1 MALISALK
9 MTDQVWICRNVT
21 KRFRKMNNGLNL
33 LCSSN
38 TPVWIHMTSEDI
50 FLSSA
55 APLLMK
61 KKSTRDFL
69 PVVWSDKI
77 ASKWQNCH
85 FWLNGSFKQWP
96 SWDFSVALMKKIKAN
111 DSVWI
116 RGSPWL
122 RAALWELADP
132 FPTAPWTGSDDQL
145 DNGHILNTTRLGSP
159 PPPPPAVIRDSLLTT
174 GRARL
179 QLLWC
184 KALLP
189 SQSLR
194 NVKQSK

>member
-1 MALISALK
+1 MLWYHFSHNNNVVKIGPHKCLKSDRSSLNMQKCDEEILNNDSWFKFALFLK
-9 MTDQVWICRNVT
+9 YTCMNSYDFRRN
-21 KRFRKMNNGLNL
+21 
-33 LCSSN
+33 
-38 TPVWIHMTSEDI
+38 

-116 RGSPWL
+116 RGSPW
-122 RAALWELADP
+122 RRTALWELTDP
-132 FPTAPWTGSDDQL
+132 FPAAPWTSSDDQL
-145 DNGHILNTTRLGSP
+145 DNGHILNTTRLG
-159 PPPPPAVIRDSLLTT
+159 
-174 GRARL
+174 
-179 QLLWC
+179 
-184 KALLP
+184 
-189 SQSLR
+189 
-194 NVKQSK
+194 